1 MTITD
6 ARPEEAEL
14 DVSDLDRHM
23 GVPMEP
29 GLLKEPVATN
39 DIRRWVQAMHYPNPL
54 HYDEHWAGASRFAEL
69 VAPQSFTVACD
80 TSHGCA
86 PAQVGRIPESHL
98 IFGGDDWWFFG
109 PRIWPGDHLI
119 CHRMPYDYR
128 VTETKF
134 AGPTCFQRGD
144 TLYVNQ
150 RGERVALQRSTSIR
164 YRPRKAK
171 EQRHF
176 SEPTEP
182 TWTDEQLADLEE
194 RKLAFIDQVQSLG
207 HDPRPWESV
216 MVGDRLAE
224 HVLGPH
230 SLASFTTEWRAY
242 PMTTWGATRKG
253 PTSLSAE
260 ELGYTKEMAGLEGDR
275 AVERVNP
282 ELTDGAYHGPSRGH
296 LQPRWAEH
304 VGMPRGY
311 GYGASMGAWVLDYAA
326 GWAGEWGMVTHA
338 SAQYRN
344 PAFTG
349 DATFISGEITGT
361 RVDRRGRHLVEI
373 AVSMRNQDD
382 ARLAR
387 ATVEV
392 RLPSEAELATGQVRD
407 GQERGAVR

>member
-1 MTITD
+1 VSPGAD
-6 ARPEEAEL
+6 DHQDL

-54 HYDEHWAGASRFAEL
+54 HYDEHWAAASRFGEI

-80 TSHGCA
+80 TSHGCS

-109 PRIWPGDHLI
+109 PRVRTGDLLV

-144 TLYVNQ
+144 TLYINQ

-171 EQRHF
+171 EKGLF
-176 SEPTEP
+176 SEPEEP
-182 TWTDEQLADLEE
+182 SWTDDQLAEIEE
-194 RKLAFIDQVQSLG
+194 RKLTFIDQVQELS
-207 HDPRPWESV
+207 HDARPWESV
-216 MVGDRLAE
+216 SPGDRLAE
-224 HVLGPH
+224 HVLGPP

-275 AVERVNP
+275 EVERVNP

-311 GYGASMGAWVLDYAA
+311 GYGASMGAWLLDYVA
-326 GWAGEWGMVTHA
+326 GWAGEWGMVA
-338 SAQYRN
+338 SSRAQYRN

-349 DATFISGEITGT
+349 DITVLTGEVTGT

-373 AVSMRNQDD
+373 SVRMCNQVNAVM
-382 ARLAR
+382 
-387 ATVEV
+387 ATAAVEV
-392 RLPSEAELATGQVRD
+392 LLPSEAALAAGAVRD
-407 GQERGAVR
+407 GQDPESVR